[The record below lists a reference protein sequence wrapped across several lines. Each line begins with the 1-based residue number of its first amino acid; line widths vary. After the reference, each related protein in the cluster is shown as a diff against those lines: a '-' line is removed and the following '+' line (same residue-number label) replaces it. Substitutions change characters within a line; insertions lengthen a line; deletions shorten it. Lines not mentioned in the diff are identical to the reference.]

1 MTVEPTTKD
10 KQITI
15 DVPEDRVAEFYAFYG
30 RFLAGS
36 LRAPAPRPPPRPLRP
51 PPPRHARRAD
61 ARRHGPRGR
70 HRLMA
75 DKQVTVAVPE
85 ERVPEFYVWFAHF
98 LASESGGGPP
108 WAGARPAGLRPAAAP
123 RGRGRGR
130 EDDAE
135 QAAWL
140 YRKLAPPARELLD
153 LLLEEPGKRFSGNE
167 IAAQLRL
174 ENGAHGVAG
183 ILAWPGR
190 YCRKLGRELPIATEG
205 RDDGGTNYYLRP
217 EVATLFAA
225 AAGRPLS
232 GAR

>member
-1 MTVEPTTKD
+1 
-10 KQITI
+10 
-15 DVPEDRVAEFYAFYG
+15 
-30 RFLAGS
+30 
-36 LRAPAPRPPPRPLRP
+36 
-51 PPPRHARRAD
+51 
-61 ARRHGPRGR
+61 
-70 HRLMA
+70 MA

-108 WAGARPAGLRPAAAP
+108 WAG
-123 RGRGRGR
+123 RGRRGFGPPPR
-130 EDDAE
+130 RDVAPWTEADAE

-167 IAAQLRL
+167 IAAKLRL

-225 AAGRPLS
+225 ARA
-232 GAR
+232 AR